1 MPDTTVR
8 VEYIGAVQNFS
19 EVTITGN
26 QQVWRIGSSAFVETG
41 RASQL
46 VASGKFSSLAND
58 PAMLPANQAKVGAT
72 PSASGVA
79 MSGSV
84 PYPADFRWSYPYRPA
99 LFDNGTTITHDVE
112 SVATADSA
120 CYTGPIYHVDT
131 LNGSDSNTGLGDY
144 AGDFKKSPLKSAK
157 KAADL
162 LKAGGVAGQ
171 IALLYYPDS
180 ATASLRT
187 ASSVI
192 SVPTVPVLIRGYG
205 GKARLRVADN
215 YTFSQVASSTTYK
228 LAGTTVSRVFDLLN
242 KDPDGN
248 YIELTKTTGTADT
261 ALPTAGTWA
270 TVGSDQY
277 IRRADGAAVTNA
289 NTLVTRSAVV
299 ASLDATTPSG
309 VMFENLELE
318 GGYLDI
324 LHTNADAPD
333 RKFVFKDCI
342 FRYGHANHIRAK
354 NSPGLVVFLRC
365 EARYSTSDLYNFHW
379 DINASLSR
387 MFAIVAD
394 CTGFDAGIM
403 GNGIT
408 GYVSHNCVT
417 NHETGSLIVINGR
430 FERSFGGV
438 FTGVDNS
445 HTFLVGGVWRDG
457 KGDTIMG
464 GGHPPITIQTEGTA
478 RCWMY
483 KGIVDGLVHA
493 CRANGDSQIALR
505 GTVIAGGALTGNV
518 TSW

>member
-1 MPDTTVR
+1 M
-8 VEYIGAVQNFS
+8 G
-19 EVTITGN
+19 
-26 QQVWRIGSSAFVETG
+26 VETELLG
-41 RASQL
+41 LKNRYDGKEFRVIEREDGTIAVL
-46 VASGKFSSLAND
+46 AGDTVIVDSGVV
-58 PAMLPANQAKVGAT
+58 PVTAT
-72 PSASGVA
+72 PSGSGVA

-84 PYPADFRWSYPYRPA
+84 PYPADFRWSYAYRPA
-99 LFDNGTTITHDVE
+99 LFDNGTAITHDVE
-112 SVATADSA
+112 SVATADQA

-144 AGDFKKSPLKSAK
+144 AGDFAKAPLKSAK
-157 KAADL
+157 KAMDL
-162 LKAGGVAGQ
+162 LNAGGVAGQ
-171 IALLYYPDS
+171 IWIKYYQDS

-192 SVPTVPVLIRGYG
+192 TEPTVPVLIRGIG
-205 GKARLRVADN
+205 GKARLRVADS

-242 KDPDGN
+242 KDADGN

-261 ALPTAGTWA
+261 ALANAGTWA
-270 TVGSDQY
+270 TTGSDQL

-289 NTLVTRSAVV
+289 NTLVTRSAVLV
-299 ASLDATTPSG
+299 SLGATSPG
-309 VMFENLELE
+309 GIMFENVELE
-318 GGYLDI
+318 GGYLDL

-333 RKFVFKDCI
+333 RKFVFKDVV

-365 EARYSTSDLYNFHW
+365 AARYSTSDLYNFHW
-379 DINASLSR
+379 NISASISR
-387 MFAIVAD
+387 MFAIIAD
-394 CTGFDAGIM
+394 STGFDAGIM

-408 GYVSHNCVT
+408 GNVSNNCVT
-417 NHETGSLIVINGR
+417 NHETGSLIVINGQ
-430 FERSFGGV
+430 FERSYGGV
-438 FTGVDNS
+438 FTGIDNS

-464 GGHPPITIQTEGTA
+464 GGYPPITIQTEGTA